1 MGANRAGHVSHM
13 SSRRELTSI
22 LSERLMKAELLQPLT
37 EGYKFSKSLSIRL
50 YLRWFYK
57 GSRSLPTFTGITVTT
72 ANLCSHGVG
81 VLMTVCNN
89 RGDNSPAR
97 IITINLTDSRQ
108 YLVRPLPSW
117 EDRGRRPRSQVRS
130 QLVLRTLISLS
141 AHFRLL
147 GWLATGRPCS
157 LESGV

>member
-89 RGDNSPAR
+89 RG
-97 IITINLTDSRQ
+97 ITLQNHHHKSHWFTAISAQ
-108 YLVRPLPSW
+108 AAAIVGRPWPKTPGHRSGRSW
-117 EDRGRRPRSQVRS
+117 FWGLSFHFP
-130 QLVLRTLISLS
+130 LISVSS
-141 AHFRLL
+141 AD
-147 GWLATGRPCS
+147 
-157 LESGV
+157 